1 MRKNIL
7 ALLLSALLLCVPLAG
22 RCQEI
27 DLSPAP
33 SPAPEAVALAPLS
46 DAPLLEAPPIHPA
59 CAAMLL
65 AEADSGQVI
74 FQMNA
79 DSPRPVASV
88 TKMMTILLA
97 LEALD
102 AGRLTPE
109 QLVTVSQ
116 SAAGMGGSQVLLDV
130 NERQTVDTLLRC
142 MIVGSANDAAVA
154 LAEAMYGS
162 EALCVDA
169 MNRRAA
175 ELGMADTHFENCTG
189 LPAAGQ
195 HTTAR
200 DVAVMSRQVFA
211 HPHYFDHSAI
221 WMEDIDHGDG
231 RLTQLVN
238 TNKLLRLCDGCD
250 GGKTGSTKEAGY
262 CVSATARRGDM
273 RLVAVV
279 LGADSGKERFAIAR
293 EMLEYGF
300 ANYRRYPV
308 AVRGTKVRGQ
318 LPVEVHEIEPLVL
331 FHYHEGSRAQKVVL
345 QFFRDFKG
353 ALQVDGYAAYDI
365 LDKLDGVMILCCWA
379 HCRRYF
385 ERSLNHDKERAEYA
399 LDQIGMLYSIETLAD
414 GRHLDYGQRA
424 SLRRELSYPI
434 IRALEAWALNEAGSV
449 LPKSPIGKA
458 IHYLLSHI
466 RQLSRYV
473 NDGRYKIDNN
483 DIYHNYNIIPT
494 FRQTA

>member
-1 MRKNIL
+1 MRKTIT
-7 ALLLSALLLCVPLAG
+7 ALLLSALLLCVPLTG

-33 SPAPEAVALAPLS
+33 SPEPESVALTPLS

-79 DSPRPVASV
+79 GVPRPVASV
-88 TKMMTILLA
+88 TKVMTILLA

-109 QLVTVSQ
+109 QVVTVSQ
-116 SAAGMGGSQVLLDV
+116 TAAGMGGSQVLLDV
-130 NERQTVDTLLRC
+130 NERQTVDMLLRC

-169 MNRRAA
+169 MNRRAEA
-175 ELGMADTHFENCTG
+175 LGMTDTHFENCTG

-211 HPHYFDHSAI
+211 HPHYFDHSAL

-231 RLTQLVN
+231 RMTQLVN

-262 CVSATARRGDM
+262 CVTATAKRGDM

-279 LGADSGKERFAIAR
+279 LGAESGKERFAIAR

-308 AVRGTKVRGQ
+308 AVRGTRVRGR
-318 LPVEVHEIEPLVL
+318 LPVTGGMAEGVALVL
-331 FHYHEGSRAQKVVL
+331 DGELTLLIPRGDEQRVTLEPALPESLPAPVERGRQVGHVRVL
-345 QFFRDFKG
+345 
-353 ALQVDGYAAYDI
+353 VDGRETAQIPIAT
-365 LDKLDGVMILCCWA
+365 
-379 HCRRYF
+379 
-385 ERSLNHDKERAEYA
+385 AEDVPA
-399 LDQIGMLYSIETLAD
+399 KTSG
-414 GRHLDYGQRA
+414 
-424 SLRRELSYPI
+424 
-434 IRALEAWALNEAGSV
+434 
-449 LPKSPIGKA
+449 
-458 IHYLLSHI
+458 
-466 RQLSRYV
+466 LSRI
-473 NDGRYKIDNN
+473 ID
-483 DIYHNYNIIPT
+483 HWPGV
-494 FRQTA
+494 

>member
-1 MRKNIL
+1 MRKTIT

-33 SPAPEAVALAPLS
+33 SPAPDTVALTPLS
-46 DAPLLEAPPIHPA
+46 DAPLLEVPPIHPA

-88 TKMMTILLA
+88 TKVMTILLA

-109 QLVTVSQ
+109 QVVTVSQ
-116 SAAGMGGSQVLLDV
+116 TAAGMGGSQVLLDV

-162 EALCVDA
+162 EALCVEA

-189 LPAAGQ
+189 LPAGGQ

-200 DVAVMSRQVFA
+200 DVAVMSRQLFA
-211 HPHYFDHSAI
+211 HPHYFDHSAV

-231 RLTQLVN
+231 RVTQLVN

-262 CVSATARRGDM
+262 CVAATARRGDM

-279 LGADSGKERFAIAR
+279 LGAESGKERFAIAR

-318 LPVEVHEIEPLVL
+318 LPVTGGMAEGVALVL
-331 FHYHEGSRAQKVVL
+331 DGDLTLLLSRGDEQRITLEPALPESLPAPVEKGCQVGHVRVL
-345 QFFRDFKG
+345 
-353 ALQVDGYAAYDI
+353 I
-365 LDKLDGVMILCCWA
+365 
-379 HCRRYF
+379 
-385 ERSLNHDKERAEYA
+385 
-399 LDQIGMLYSIETLAD
+399 D
-414 GRHLDYGQRA
+414 GRETAQIPVAAAEDVAAKAAGLKR
-424 SLRRELSYPI
+424 I
-434 IRALEAWALNEAGSV
+434 IDRWPGV
-449 LPKSPIGKA
+449 
-458 IHYLLSHI
+458 
-466 RQLSRYV
+466 
-473 NDGRYKIDNN
+473 
-483 DIYHNYNIIPT
+483 
-494 FRQTA
+494 

>member
-1 MRKNIL
+1 MRKTIT

-33 SPAPEAVALAPLS
+33 SPAPQAVALTPLT

-79 DSPRPVASV
+79 DSPRPVASI
-88 TKMMTILLA
+88 TKVMTILLA
-97 LEALD
+97 LEALE

-109 QLVTVSQ
+109 QVVTVSQ

-130 NERQTVDTLLRC
+130 NERQTADTLLRC

-189 LPAAGQ
+189 LPAANQ
-195 HTTAR
+195 YTTAR

-211 HPHYFDHSAI
+211 HPHYFDHSAV

-231 RLTQLVN
+231 RVTQLVN

-279 LGADSGKERFAIAR
+279 LGAESGKERFAIAR

-308 AVRGTKVRGQ
+308 AVRGTRVRGR
-318 LPVEVHEIEPLVL
+318 LPVTGGTAEGVALVL
-331 FHYHEGSRAQKVVL
+331 DGDLTLLIPRGEEQRITLVPALPDVL
-345 QFFRDFKG
+345 P
-353 ALQVDGYAAYDI
+353 APV
-365 LDKLDGVMILCCWA
+365 
-379 HCRRYF
+379 
-385 ERSLNHDKERAEYA
+385 ERGR
-399 LDQIGMLYSIETLAD
+399 QIGHVRVLID
-414 GRHLDYGQRA
+414 GRETAQIPVAAAEDVEAKPTGWKR
-424 SLRRELSYPI
+424 I
-434 IRALEAWALNEAGSV
+434 IDRWPGVHHS
-449 LPKSPIGKA
+449 
-458 IHYLLSHI
+458 
-466 RQLSRYV
+466 
-473 NDGRYKIDNN
+473 D
-483 DIYHNYNIIPT
+483 
-494 FRQTA
+494 

>member
-7 ALLLSALLLCVPLAG
+7 ALLLSALLLCVPLTG

-33 SPAPEAVALAPLS
+33 SPAPEALALAPLS

-88 TKMMTILLA
+88 TKVMTILLT

-279 LGADSGKERFAIAR
+279 LGAESGKARFAIAR

-318 LPVEVHEIEPLVL
+318 LPVTGGTAEGVALVL
-331 FHYHEGSRAQKVVL
+331 DGDLTLLIPRGDEQRITLEPALPEALPAPVERGQQIGHVRVL
-345 QFFRDFKG
+345 
-353 ALQVDGYAAYDI
+353 VDGRETAQIPVAA
-365 LDKLDGVMILCCWA
+365 
-379 HCRRYF
+379 
-385 ERSLNHDKERAEYA
+385 AEA
-399 LDQIGMLYSIETLAD
+399 VEAKAAGLK
-414 GRHLDYGQRA
+414 R
-424 SLRRELSYPI
+424 I
-434 IRALEAWALNEAGSV
+434 IDRWV
-449 LPKSPIGKA
+449 C
-458 IHYLLSHI
+458 
-466 RQLSRYV
+466 
-473 NDGRYKIDNN
+473 
-483 DIYHNYNIIPT
+483 NY
-494 FRQTA
+494 

>member
-88 TKMMTILLA
+88 TKVMTILLA

-318 LPVEVHEIEPLVL
+318 LPVTGGTAEGVALVL
-331 FHYHEGSRAQKVVL
+331 DGDLTLLIPRGDEQRVTLEPALPEALPAPVERGQQIGHVRVL
-345 QFFRDFKG
+345 
-353 ALQVDGYAAYDI
+353 VDGRETAQIPVAA
-365 LDKLDGVMILCCWA
+365 
-379 HCRRYF
+379 
-385 ERSLNHDKERAEYA
+385 AEA
-399 LDQIGMLYSIETLAD
+399 VEAKAAGLK
-414 GRHLDYGQRA
+414 R
-424 SLRRELSYPI
+424 I
-434 IRALEAWALNEAGSV
+434 IDRWMC
-449 LPKSPIGKA
+449 
-458 IHYLLSHI
+458 
-466 RQLSRYV
+466 
-473 NDGRYKIDNN
+473 
-483 DIYHNYNIIPT
+483 NY
-494 FRQTA
+494 

>member
-7 ALLLSALLLCVPLAG
+7 ALLLSALLLCVPLTG

-33 SPAPEAVALAPLS
+33 SPAPEALALTPLS
-46 DAPLLEAPPIHPA
+46 DAPLLDAPPIHPA

-79 DSPRPVASV
+79 DRPRPVASV

-102 AGRLTPE
+102 AGRLTP
-109 QLVTVSQ
+109 QQVVTVSQ
-116 SAAGMGGSQVLLDV
+116 AAAGMGGSQVLLDV

-189 LPAAGQ
+189 LPAGGQ

-211 HPHYFDHSAI
+211 HPHYFDHSAV

-231 RLTQLVN
+231 RVTQLVN

-279 LGADSGKERFAIAR
+279 LGAESGKERFAIAR

-318 LPVEVHEIEPLVL
+318 LPVTGGTAEGVALVL
-331 FHYHEGSRAQKVVL
+331 DGNLTLLIPRGDEQRVTLEPALPEALPAPVEKGRQVGHVRVL
-345 QFFRDFKG
+345 
-353 ALQVDGYAAYDI
+353 VDGRETARIPVAAAEAVEAKAAGLKRIIDRWP
-365 LDKLDGVMILCCWA
+365 GV
-379 HCRRYF
+379 
-385 ERSLNHDKERAEYA
+385 
-399 LDQIGMLYSIETLAD
+399 
-414 GRHLDYGQRA
+414 
-424 SLRRELSYPI
+424 
-434 IRALEAWALNEAGSV
+434 
-449 LPKSPIGKA
+449 
-458 IHYLLSHI
+458 
-466 RQLSRYV
+466 
-473 NDGRYKIDNN
+473 
-483 DIYHNYNIIPT
+483 
-494 FRQTA
+494 

>member
-7 ALLLSALLLCVPLAG
+7 ALLLSALLLCVPLTG

-27 DLSPAP
+27 DLSPTP
-33 SPAPEAVALAPLS
+33 SPAPEAVALTPLS

-88 TKMMTILLA
+88 TKVMTILLA

-102 AGRLTPE
+102 ADRLTP
-109 QLVTVSQ
+109 QQVVTVSQ
-116 SAAGMGGSQVLLDV
+116 AAAGMGGSQVLLDV

-162 EALCVDA
+162 EALCVEA
-169 MNRRAA
+169 MNRRAE

-211 HPHYFDHSAI
+211 HPRYFDHSAV

-231 RLTQLVN
+231 RVTQLVN

-279 LGADSGKERFAIAR
+279 LGAESGKERFAIAR

-300 ANYRRYPV
+300 ANYLRYPV

-318 LPVEVHEIEPLVL
+318 LPVTGGTAEGVALVL
-331 FHYHEGSRAQKVVL
+331 DGNLTLLIPRGDEQRVTLEPALPEALPAPVEKGRQVGHVRVL
-345 QFFRDFKG
+345 
-353 ALQVDGYAAYDI
+353 VDGRETARIPVAA
-365 LDKLDGVMILCCWA
+365 
-379 HCRRYF
+379 
-385 ERSLNHDKERAEYA
+385 AEDVA
-399 LDQIGMLYSIETLAD
+399 ATAAGLK
-414 GRHLDYGQRA
+414 R
-424 SLRRELSYPI
+424 I
-434 IRALEAWALNEAGSV
+434 IDRWVCN
-449 LPKSPIGKA
+449 
-458 IHYLLSHI
+458 
-466 RQLSRYV
+466 
-473 NDGRYKIDNN
+473 
-483 DIYHNYNIIPT
+483 
-494 FRQTA
+494 F

>member
-7 ALLLSALLLCVPLAG
+7 ALLLSALLLCVPLTG

-33 SPAPEAVALAPLS
+33 SPAPEAVALTPLS

-88 TKMMTILLA
+88 TKVMTILLA

-102 AGRLTPE
+102 ADRLTP
-109 QLVTVSQ
+109 QQVVTVSQ
-116 SAAGMGGSQVLLDV
+116 AAAGMGGSQVLLDV

-162 EALCVDA
+162 EALCVEA
-169 MNRRAA
+169 MNRRAE

-211 HPHYFDHSAI
+211 HPRYFDHSAV
-221 WMEDIDHGDG
+221 WMENIDHGDG
-231 RLTQLVN
+231 RVTQLVN

-279 LGADSGKERFAIAR
+279 LGAESGKERFAIAR

-318 LPVEVHEIEPLVL
+318 LPVTGGTAEGVALVL
-331 FHYHEGSRAQKVVL
+331 DGNLTLLIPRGDEQCVTLEPALPEALPAPVEKGRQVGHVRVL
-345 QFFRDFKG
+345 
-353 ALQVDGYAAYDI
+353 VDGRETARIPVAA
-365 LDKLDGVMILCCWA
+365 
-379 HCRRYF
+379 
-385 ERSLNHDKERAEYA
+385 AEDVA
-399 LDQIGMLYSIETLAD
+399 AKAAGLK
-414 GRHLDYGQRA
+414 R
-424 SLRRELSYPI
+424 I
-434 IRALEAWALNEAGSV
+434 IDRWV
-449 LPKSPIGKA
+449 C
-458 IHYLLSHI
+458 
-466 RQLSRYV
+466 
-473 NDGRYKIDNN
+473 
-483 DIYHNYNIIPT
+483 NY
-494 FRQTA
+494 

>member
-7 ALLLSALLLCVPLAG
+7 ALLLSALLLCVPLTG

-33 SPAPEAVALAPLS
+33 SPAPEALALTPLS

-88 TKMMTILLA
+88 TKVMTILLA

-102 AGRLTPE
+102 AGRLTP
-109 QLVTVSQ
+109 QQVVTVSQ
-116 SAAGMGGSQVLLDV
+116 AAAGMGGSQVLLDV

-162 EALCVDA
+162 EALCVEA
-169 MNRRAA
+169 MNRRAE

-211 HPHYFDHSAI
+211 HPRYFDHSAV
-221 WMEDIDHGDG
+221 WMENIDHGDG
-231 RLTQLVN
+231 RVTQLVN

-279 LGADSGKERFAIAR
+279 LGAESGKERFAIAR

-318 LPVEVHEIEPLVL
+318 LPVTGGTAEGVALVL
-331 FHYHEGSRAQKVVL
+331 DGNLTLLIPRGDEQRVTLEPALPEALPAPVEKGRQVGHVRVL
-345 QFFRDFKG
+345 
-353 ALQVDGYAAYDI
+353 VDGRETARIPVAA
-365 LDKLDGVMILCCWA
+365 
-379 HCRRYF
+379 
-385 ERSLNHDKERAEYA
+385 AEDVA
-399 LDQIGMLYSIETLAD
+399 ATAAGLK
-414 GRHLDYGQRA
+414 R
-424 SLRRELSYPI
+424 I
-434 IRALEAWALNEAGSV
+434 IDRWVCN
-449 LPKSPIGKA
+449 
-458 IHYLLSHI
+458 
-466 RQLSRYV
+466 
-473 NDGRYKIDNN
+473 
-483 DIYHNYNIIPT
+483 
-494 FRQTA
+494 F

>member
-7 ALLLSALLLCVPLAG
+7 ALLLSALLLCVPLTG

-33 SPAPEAVALAPLS
+33 SPAPEAVALTPLS

-88 TKMMTILLA
+88 TKVMTILLA

-102 AGRLTPE
+102 AGRLTP
-109 QLVTVSQ
+109 QQVVTVSQ
-116 SAAGMGGSQVLLDV
+116 AAAGMGGSQVLLDV

-162 EALCVDA
+162 EALCVEA
-169 MNRRAA
+169 MNRRAE

-211 HPHYFDHSAI
+211 HPRYFDHSAV
-221 WMEDIDHGDG
+221 WMENIDHGDG
-231 RLTQLVN
+231 RVTQLVN

-279 LGADSGKERFAIAR
+279 LGAESGKERFAIAR

-318 LPVEVHEIEPLVL
+318 LPVTGGTAEGVALVL
-331 FHYHEGSRAQKVVL
+331 DGNLTLLIPRGDEQRVTLEPALPEALPAPVEKGRQVGHVRVL
-345 QFFRDFKG
+345 
-353 ALQVDGYAAYDI
+353 VDGRETARIPVAA
-365 LDKLDGVMILCCWA
+365 
-379 HCRRYF
+379 
-385 ERSLNHDKERAEYA
+385 AEDVA
-399 LDQIGMLYSIETLAD
+399 ATAAGLK
-414 GRHLDYGQRA
+414 R
-424 SLRRELSYPI
+424 I
-434 IRALEAWALNEAGSV
+434 IDRWVCN
-449 LPKSPIGKA
+449 
-458 IHYLLSHI
+458 
-466 RQLSRYV
+466 
-473 NDGRYKIDNN
+473 
-483 DIYHNYNIIPT
+483 
-494 FRQTA
+494 F

>member
-7 ALLLSALLLCVPLAG
+7 ALLISAQLLCVPLTG

-27 DLSPAP
+27 DLSPTP
-33 SPAPEAVALAPLS
+33 SPAPEAVALTPLS

-88 TKMMTILLA
+88 TKVMTILLA

-102 AGRLTPE
+102 ADRLTP
-109 QLVTVSQ
+109 QQVVTVSQ
-116 SAAGMGGSQVLLDV
+116 AAAGMGGSQVLLDV

-162 EALCVDA
+162 EALCVEA
-169 MNRRAA
+169 MNRRAE

-211 HPHYFDHSAI
+211 HPRYFDHSAV

-231 RLTQLVN
+231 RVTQLVN

-279 LGADSGKERFAIAR
+279 LGAESGKERFAIAR

-318 LPVEVHEIEPLVL
+318 LPVTGGTAEGVALVL
-331 FHYHEGSRAQKVVL
+331 DGNLTLLIPRGDEQRVTLEPALPEALPAPVEKGRQVGHVRVL
-345 QFFRDFKG
+345 
-353 ALQVDGYAAYDI
+353 VDGRETARIPVAA
-365 LDKLDGVMILCCWA
+365 
-379 HCRRYF
+379 
-385 ERSLNHDKERAEYA
+385 AEDVA
-399 LDQIGMLYSIETLAD
+399 ATAAGLK
-414 GRHLDYGQRA
+414 R
-424 SLRRELSYPI
+424 I
-434 IRALEAWALNEAGSV
+434 IDRWVCN
-449 LPKSPIGKA
+449 
-458 IHYLLSHI
+458 
-466 RQLSRYV
+466 
-473 NDGRYKIDNN
+473 
-483 DIYHNYNIIPT
+483 
-494 FRQTA
+494 F

>member
-79 DSPRPVASV
+79 DRPCPVASV
-88 TKMMTILLA
+88 TQVMTILLA

-318 LPVEVHEIEPLVL
+318 LPVTGGTAEGVALVL
-331 FHYHEGSRAQKVVL
+331 DGDLTLLIPRGDEQRVTLEPALPEALPAPVERGQQIGHVRVL
-345 QFFRDFKG
+345 
-353 ALQVDGYAAYDI
+353 VDGRETAQIPVAA
-365 LDKLDGVMILCCWA
+365 
-379 HCRRYF
+379 
-385 ERSLNHDKERAEYA
+385 AEA
-399 LDQIGMLYSIETLAD
+399 VEAKAAGLK
-414 GRHLDYGQRA
+414 R
-424 SLRRELSYPI
+424 I
-434 IRALEAWALNEAGSV
+434 IDRWMC
-449 LPKSPIGKA
+449 
-458 IHYLLSHI
+458 
-466 RQLSRYV
+466 
-473 NDGRYKIDNN
+473 
-483 DIYHNYNIIPT
+483 NY
-494 FRQTA
+494 